1 MPPLIGTTGAASAR
15 GFGLFAPSAA
25 APAYVGVTT
34 NPNDNFINGLTTDS
48 GNNTIF
54 VTPNQGVPIAGA
66 PIMKVNPSGVLV
78 WAKRYDSTNSSYFES
93 VACDASDNI
102 YAVGNFAEFGLI
114 VKFDS
119 SGNIL
124 WQRQQNPGNTGF
136 YQREMVWE
144 SVKIM
149 PNGNIVVGGTYKD
162 FNRVFVC
169 CCGFVKVAVNYFA
182 VAVYNSSG
190 VLQWR
195 AKYGSLS
202 PANFPN
208 VNWRGLFVDVDSS
221 NSIYI
226 TGQGPDV
233 TTAGNKAIPIIKYN
247 SAGTFQWG
255 YTYQNSTSTISD
267 GGTLAVGPSGIYAT
281 SFGNANNYLVKVDT
295 SGTVQ
300 WARRIQNG
308 TGASWESLQA
318 SAVDSTDNFYA
329 TGNMRYGGV
338 TQVYDYA
345 TVKVD
350 SSGNTQWLR
359 SVGRVTS
366 SSQDE
371 ISRTIAISA
380 DNHYCIGGN
389 TFGGI
394 TEELFGRFK
403 IDGSQTGTYVIGSST
418 VVQYAAIPAITLIA
432 DTPIVRLASASIAGS
447 TITSGSSSLT
457 YTETT
462 PSNTVSNYGATI
474 QTKTL

>member
-1 MPPLIGTTGAASAR
+1 MPLIGTTGAASAR
-15 GFGLFAPSAA
+15 GFGLFAASTA

-34 NPNDNFINGLTTDS
+34 SPNDNFIYGVATDS
-48 GNNTIF
+48 QNNTIF
-54 VTPNQGVPIAGA
+54 VMPNPGSGA
-66 PIMKVNPSGVLV
+66 PIMKVSPSGVIV
-78 WAKRYDSTNSSYFES
+78 WAKLYGSTGNGYFKS
-93 VACDASDNI
+93 VICDASDNI
-102 YAVGNFAEFGLI
+102 YAVGKTPGVSNDEFGSI

-124 WQRQQNPGNTGF
+124 WQIRQNPGNTGF
-136 YQREMVWE
+136 YQREMIWE
-144 SVKIM
+144 SVKLM
-149 PNGNIVVGGTYKD
+149 PNGNIVVGGTYTD

-190 VLQWR
+190 TLQWR
-195 AKYGSLS
+195 AKYGSTS
-202 PANFPN
+202 PTSQPN
-208 VNWRGLFVDVDSS
+208 VQWTGLSVGVDSS

-233 TTAGNKAIPIIKYN
+233 TGAGNKAIPIIKYN
-247 SAGTFQWG
+247 SAGAFQWG
-255 YTYQNSTSTISD
+255 YTYQNSTSTISN

-281 SFGNANNYLVKVDT
+281 SFGNVNSYLLKVDS
-295 SGTVQ
+295 SGTFQ
-300 WARRIQNG
+300 WGRRIQG
-308 TGASWESLQA
+308 GSGVSWESLQA
-318 SAVDSTDNFYA
+318 STVDATDNFYA

-359 SVGRVTS
+359 SLGRVTS

-371 ISRTIAISA
+371 ISRAITISA

-394 TEELFGRFK
+394 TQELFGRLK
-403 IDGSQTGTYVIGSST
+403 TDGSQTGTYVVGSST
-418 VVQYAAIPAITLIA
+418 VVQYAAIPLATLIA
-432 DTPIVRLASASIAGS
+432 DTATVRLSSASSIV
-447 TITSGSSSLT
+447 TSGSSSLT
-457 YTETT
+457 YTDTAPT
-462 PSNTVSNYGATI
+462 NTISNFGATI
-474 QTKTL
+474 QTTTL